1 MDKELIFFE
10 VLSSLLKYNRLKLL
24 YEKSVYEESSTKR
37 NLAAGAD
44 SEESGWIPNLQ
55 NVINAFDTMSFRRV
69 FDSLEKL
76 RNPLTKRYSDIVSP
90 LGLYKEMICYLR
102 LLLES
107 SDETHNE
114 FAIARLYNL
123 FYTTN
128 EKRDPLN
135 RLLLDWAPGMFS
147 FPQHNLIISFWNQP
161 LFFCALSLLFFFFL
175 YLTYFSSLTSFW
187 FLLFSSVSFS
197 FPLFSFIILHLFP
210 SLLFFFS
217 LFFSFLRLFSHQ
229 FHLLLYSFSYLLFFS
244 FSAKGTYTRNHLNL
258 LVELVHETL
267 KTLDTAAKKHGS
279 VPSQQQQQKKKQS
292 KVISN

>member
-161 LFFCALSLLFFFFL
+161 LFFCALSLLFLFNFFL
-175 YLTYFSSLTSFW
+175 V
-187 FLLFSSVSFS
+187 SSVF
-197 FPLFSFIILHLFP
+197 FCFFLFP
-210 SLLFFFS
+210 SLLFHHTSFISFS
-217 LFFSFLRLFSHQ
+217 FVLFFSFLFVPSLIFSSIPS
-229 FHLLLYSFSYLLFFS
+229 FIIFLLLSPIFLFL
-244 FSAKGTYTRNHLNL
+244 RQRH
-258 LVELVHETL
+258 VH
-267 KTLDTAAKKHGS
+267 
-279 VPSQQQQQKKKQS
+279 SQS
-292 KVISN
+292 S

>member
-147 FPQHNLIISFWNQP
+147 FPQHNLIISFWNHLHFQFP
-161 LFFCALSLLFFFFL
+161 PIYFCALSLLFFFFL
-175 YLTYFSSLTSFW
+175 YLTYFFPSLTSFSY
-187 FLLFSSVSFS
+187 LLFFSVSCS
-197 FPLFSFIILHLFP
+197 FPLFSFIILHSFP
-210 SLLFFFS
+210 SLLFYFS

-229 FHLLLYSFSYLLFFS
+229 FHLLLYSFSYLLFF
-244 FSAKGTYTRNHLNL
+244 FSPPKARTLAIILIFLWNL
-258 LVELVHETL
+258 FMRL
-267 KTLDTAAKKHGS
+267 
-279 VPSQQQQQKKKQS
+279 
-292 KVISN
+292 